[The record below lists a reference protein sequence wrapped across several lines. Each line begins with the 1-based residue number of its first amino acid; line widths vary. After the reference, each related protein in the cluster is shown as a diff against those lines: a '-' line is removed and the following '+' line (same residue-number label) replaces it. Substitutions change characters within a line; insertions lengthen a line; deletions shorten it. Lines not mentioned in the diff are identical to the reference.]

1 MLFNSLHYILFLP
14 MVVAAYFLLPFKH
27 RWKFLLAA
35 SYYFYMCWKVEYIVL
50 IIASTLVDYLVALKM
65 GKLETRKER
74 KPWLAVSVAVNLG
87 LLFAFKYSNFANESL
102 RDLFEYFD
110 IFYNVPYFHLLL
122 PVGISF
128 YTFQTLSYSMSVYRG
143 VQKPERHL
151 GIFALY
157 VSFFPQLVAGPI
169 ERSTNLLPQF
179 YQKRSFS
186 YENTTSGLR
195 LILWGM
201 FKKVV
206 IADRVGVLVAQVF
219 GSPQEYNGIAYMVAL
234 FFFAYQVFCDFS
246 GYSDIAIGTAR
257 IFGIKL
263 MLNFN
268 RPFFSKTM
276 GEFWH
281 RWHISLSSWF
291 RDYFYIAIGGSRVSK
306 PRWYLNVYATFL
318 ISGLWH
324 GASWNFVLWGS
335 VHGVFIVLEM
345 LTKDLRASLMKMVG
359 LTEKNWL
366 YKIQGVIY
374 CMSVFSFAHLFF
386 RTRDLGDAF
395 YMVSHLFSGIGDFLL
410 GLLQGDLVVLRLN
423 LRGLGM
429 TEKEMIIAL
438 VAIAILESVHFSQR
452 TKSIT
457 VRLSEM
463 RTPIRWAVYYG
474 IVGAIL
480 FFGAYNQSAQFIYF
494 QF

>member
-1 MLFNSLHYILFLP
+1 MLFNSLHYMVFLP
-14 MVVAAYFLLPFKH
+14 LAVAVYFLLPHRH

-35 SYYFYMCWKVEYIVL
+35 SYYFYMCWKVEYILL
-50 IIASTLVDYLVALKM
+50 IVASTLVDYWAGLKM
-65 GKLETRKER
+65 GAKEDKKDR
-74 KPWLAVSVAVNLG
+74 KPWLILSIAVNLG
-87 LLFAFKYSNFANESL
+87 LLFAFKYFNFANESL
-102 RDLFEYFD
+102 RALFNSFNV
-110 IFYNVPYFHLLL
+110 FYGVPYFHVLL

-143 VQKPERHL
+143 VQAPERHL

-179 YQKRSFS
+179 YQKHNFT
-186 YENTTSGLR
+186 YENTVSGLR

-219 GSPQEYNGIAYMVAL
+219 GSPQEYNGVAYMVAL

-257 IFGIKL
+257 IFGVKL

-268 RPFFSKTM
+268 RPFYSKTM

-306 PRWYLNVYATFL
+306 PRWYFNVYATFL

-324 GASWNFVLWGS
+324 GASWNFVFWGS
-335 VHGVFIVLEM
+335 VHGVFIVAEM
-345 LTKDLRASLMKMVG
+345 LTKDLRAWVMRTLG
-359 LTEKNWL
+359 ITTRNWL
-366 YKIQGVIY
+366 YRIQGVIY

-386 RTRDLGDAF
+386 RTRDLRDAM
-395 YMVSHLFSGIGDFLL
+395 YMVMHLFSGIGDFLMRMM
-410 GLLQGDLVVLRLN
+410 QGDWVVLRIN

-429 TEKEMIIAL
+429 TQKEMLIAL
-438 VAIAILESVHFSQR
+438 LAIAVLEAVHFSQR
-452 TKSIT
+452 TRPISL
-457 VRLSEM
+457 RLAEM
-463 RTPIRWAVYYG
+463 PVAVRWAVYYG
-474 IVGAIL
+474 LVGAII